1 MQRTDAPEPDAS
13 RTLWY
18 LRKIPLLA
26 GLAPD
31 RLRAMLPSL
40 ETREIPRRHVVYL
53 PGDPG
58 DLVFFLV
65 GGRVKC
71 SKVSRDGKELIL
83 AYRRPGDVFG
93 ELCVLDGKPR
103 EEMVEVVKS
112 AIVVVVPREIFAG
125 LLLEDPKLAFEF
137 ARIVGQRRRSV
148 EHRIEHLIF
157 RDVSAKL
164 AALLLELAGEFGRDD
179 GDGGVRIDVR
189 ITHQE
194 MANLVGSTR
203 ETISMMLAQFRKRGI
218 VDTDA
223 RTITVRDVQALRAL
237 S

>member
-1 MQRTDAPEPDAS
+1 MQTMDALEPDAT

-18 LRKIPLLA
+18 LRKIPFLA
-26 GLAPD
+26 RLSPD
-31 RLRAMLPSL
+31 RLRALAGRL
-40 ETREIPRRHVVYL
+40 ERREIPQRHVVYL

-58 DLVFFLV
+58 DRVFFLV

-83 AYRRPGDVFG
+83 AYRRPGDMFG
-93 ELCVLDGKPR
+93 ELCVLDGNPR
-103 EEMVEVVKS
+103 EEMVEAVKS
-112 AIVVVVPREIFAG
+112 AIVVEVPRETFAG
-125 LLLEDPKLAFEF
+125 LLLEDAGLAFEF
-137 ARIVGQRRRSV
+137 ARIVGQRRRAV

-164 AALLLELAGEFGRDD
+164 AALLLDLADEFGAPD
-179 GDGGVRIDVR
+179 GDGVRLDVR

-203 ETISMMLAQFRKRGI
+203 ETVSMMLAQFRKRGI
-218 VDTDA
+218 VETDG
-223 RTITVRDVQALRAL
+223 RTLRIRDPQALRAL